1 MKERERKRKEET
13 TTGAHAFPGNKLLFF
28 RDVRFYC
35 IPNKR
40 NGTRGI
46 KKPRYVFSSTRFPA
60 VSPVTSVSVSSG
72 IPVFHV
78 KSAGTGSD
86 GRLKKLE
93 REREG
98 HRLVRRG
105 IRELTDV
112 SLSIYRRM
120 RLAADAPPFHGFARN
135 TFLLSVVLGII
146 CKTYVRSIS
155 REEDR
160 HGIIYKR
167 ISWLITSRPRT
178 FTICRLAA
186 YRAATI

>member
-1 MKERERKRKEET
+1 MKERERERKEET

-28 RDVRFYC
+28 RGVRFYC

-60 VSPVTSVSVSSG
+60 VPPVTSVSVSSG

-93 REREG
+93 RERRTSSRPEG
-98 HRLVRRG
+98 YSRIDR
-105 IRELTDV
+105 
-112 SLSIYRRM
+112 
-120 RLAADAPPFHGFARN
+120 RLAFH
-135 TFLLSVVLGII
+135 L
-146 CKTYVRSIS
+146 
-155 REEDR
+155 
-160 HGIIYKR
+160 
-167 ISWLITSRPRT
+167 
-178 FTICRLAA
+178 
-186 YRAATI
+186 